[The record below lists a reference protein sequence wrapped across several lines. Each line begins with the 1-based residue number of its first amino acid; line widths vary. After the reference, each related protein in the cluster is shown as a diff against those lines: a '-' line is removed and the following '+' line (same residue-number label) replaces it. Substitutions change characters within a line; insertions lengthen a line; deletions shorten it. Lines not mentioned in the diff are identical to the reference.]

1 MCIRNIFIK
10 IFSAYISEDILYI
23 MIYKIDIFEVI
34 CYIVYKK
41 EQSKI
46 GGKSREEIGREY
58 DLISQTI
65 EKKCYLQIRLKC
77 QLQKLR
83 VNNMMNI
90 CRVTYFIKF
99 NIDGVIPNLA
109 E

>member
-10 IFSAYISEDILYI
+10 IFSAYISEDSLYI

-46 GGKSREEIGREY
+46 
-58 DLISQTI
+58 
-65 EKKCYLQIRLKC
+65 
-77 QLQKLR
+77 
-83 VNNMMNI
+83 
-90 CRVTYFIKF
+90 
-99 NIDGVIPNLA
+99 
-109 E
+109 